1 MTVHVSMRIF
11 NTLYGHEALLTVF
24 GQKNEARVSS
34 FELNTRLAKDLAMA
48 PSVFKNG
55 IDRASLETVV
65 VVVTH
70 TVVGKRITVFKLKTE
85 IPANANLSQ
94 IVKKTTELEYLINL
108 NDELPVHLKPGGQP
122 L

>member
-34 FELNTRLAKDLAMA
+34 FELNTWLAKDLAMA